1 MATVGGQPAWSAIM
15 TTAAVPVPTGAPQ
28 GAGAQVGAVRKSWAS
43 VLGESLPKRD
53 DKNVLEIVLE
63 KDVRGS
69 FNVTESE
76 CANMMRRLG
85 IDQRAGVHAEGVQ
98 ICPQGRGVIY
108 ITLKKDIESARFCR
122 HDVFQVSTSGTR
134 VILVKPA
141 GKREVIVTAKGVHP
155 NTRDDL
161 VLDYLGRFGKVI
173 TNRVVYGVFSDGP
186 LQGIRNG
193 DRSYKM
199 EIKPG
204 NNLGSFHAIDGKKV
218 TIRYPGQQQTCARC
232 HQTPQT
238 CKGKG
243 VVRK

>member
-1 MATVGGQPAWSAIM
+1 M
-15 TTAAVPVPTGAPQ
+15 
-28 GAGAQVGAVRKSWAS
+28 
-43 VLGESLPKRD
+43 
-53 DKNVLEIVLE
+53 
-63 KDVRGS
+63 
-69 FNVTESE
+69 
-76 CANMMRRLG
+76 
-85 IDQRAGVHAEGVQ
+85 
-98 ICPQGRGVIY
+98 
-108 ITLKKDIESARFCR
+108 
-122 HDVFQVSTSGTR
+122 
-134 VILVKPA
+134 
-141 GKREVIVTAKGVHP
+141 TAKGVHP

-173 TNRVVYGVFSDGP
+173 TNRVVYGVFSDCP

-243 VVRK
+243 VARKCEAEGGLKMEFSDYILSLWKIFGYSPDTLELGDLELDTSVTQQDGAFTPVKVASGNSVGSVLNSFLKMQTMVR